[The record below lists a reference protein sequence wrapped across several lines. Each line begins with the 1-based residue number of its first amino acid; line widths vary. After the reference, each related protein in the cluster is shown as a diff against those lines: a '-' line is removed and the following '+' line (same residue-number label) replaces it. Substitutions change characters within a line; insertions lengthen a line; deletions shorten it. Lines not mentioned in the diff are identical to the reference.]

1 VIRATRLI
9 LGSVLLL
16 QLLCGCTR
24 YYTTIKQTGPTGDLT
39 QYKEINV
46 GWLDLSEERYK
57 DYGYDESSKGT
68 WKQLVKDQNLKN
80 MPEYLKKF
88 IPGKTIHT
96 SKAKGVPPT
105 ARGLVVKFTDVR
117 YNQQTSSV
125 GQVFIGAMAGSDTLD
140 VTVHFIDG
148 RSGKELGS
156 RTLSITSEA
165 GQGWGSMG
173 FEGRVNNTVYNL
185 AYYIYE
191 QTR

>member
-1 VIRATRLI
+1 MIRAARLMVV
-9 LGSVLLL
+9 VLLL
-16 QLLCGCTR
+16 QLLCGCVS
-24 YYTTIKQTGPTGDLT
+24 YYTTIKQTGQTGGLK

-57 DYGYDESSKGT
+57 DYGYDESTKGT

-80 MPEYLKKF
+80 MPQYLKNF

-96 SKAKGVPPT
+96 STGKGVPPT

-140 VTVHFIDG
+140 VTVHFLDG
-148 RSGKELGS
+148 RSGKELS
-156 RTLSITSEA
+156 SSTLSIKSEA

-185 AYYIYE
+185 AYYIME
-191 QTR
+191 QTQ